1 MDSPSDCLET
11 VKDCMLYTQSEGIPM
26 DGSSFVLIATV
37 CIIAYCLYIV
47 VYILMHVDKY
57 LFCAYYCKRRNIG
70 GTFDLAIWQLSI

>member
-26 DGSSFVLIATV
+26 DGSIFVLIATV

-47 VYILMHVDKY
+47 VYIIMHVGNY
-57 LFCAYYCKRRNIG
+57 
-70 GTFDLAIWQLSI
+70 